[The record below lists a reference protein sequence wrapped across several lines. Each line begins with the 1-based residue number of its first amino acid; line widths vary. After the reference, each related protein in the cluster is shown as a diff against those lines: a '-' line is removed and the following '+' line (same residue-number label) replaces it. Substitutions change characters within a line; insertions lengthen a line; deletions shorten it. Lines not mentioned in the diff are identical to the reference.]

1 MKMRNFLLLI
11 LAAVGLILSAFTA
24 KGQATSTS
32 KTYWVPSISGTSTNT
47 ERDTFLIAATLSSK
61 WTGTYQFNTTSTSGT
76 RNAKVYIYESTTR
89 SGTAATIPW
98 VLVDSTSAVSASV
111 ASVVKVKDVYGAR
124 VMLVVS
130 STGTQVSP
138 YSIVALMKTY

>member
-1 MKMRNFLLLI
+1 MKTRNVLI
-11 LAAVGLILSAFTA
+11 LIIAAVSLILSAFTA
-24 KGQATSTS
+24 SAQATSTS
-32 KTYWVPSISGTSTNT
+32 KTYWVPSITGTSTNT

-61 WTGTYQFNTTSTSGT
+61 WTGSYQFNTTSTSGT

-98 VLVDSTSAVSASV
+98 VLVDSTSAVSATV
-111 ASVVKVKDVYGAR
+111 ARTLKVRDVNGAR

-130 STGTQVSP
+130 STGPQVTP